1 MPKTKRSENHNVQIN
16 VEYLKK
22 VVRSSGLTQPEFSVK
37 IGQSESFIGNV
48 IYRRFMRRSAAELMC
63 DMFDADFGKLTD
75 ISEPKKA
82 GKKVMM
88 ADDKSIEAL
97 ANCMIRI
104 EAKRDTILD
113 ALT

>member
-1 MPKTKRSENHNVQIN
+1 MRKQPENVAIN
-16 VEYLKK
+16 PEYLAKTVK
-22 VVRSSGLTQPEFSVK
+22 ATGMNQPEFSTK
-37 IGQSESFIGNV
+37 LGQAESFIGNA
-48 IYRRFMRRSAAELMC
+48 IYRRFMRKSAAELLC
-63 DMFDADFGKLTD
+63 ELFDADYEKLTD
-75 ISEPKKA
+75 TGEHKKA

-104 EAKRDTILD
+104 ESKLDTILE

>member
-1 MPKTKRSENHNVQIN
+1 MRKQPENVAIN

-22 VVRSSGLTQPEFSVK
+22 VVKGTGLTQPEFSLK
-37 IGQSESFIGNV
+37 IGQVESFIGNAV
-48 IYRRFMRRSAAELMC
+48 YRRFMRRSAAELLC
-63 DMFDADFGKLTD
+63 ELFDADYDKLTATG
-75 ISEPKKA
+75 ERKKA
-82 GKKVMM
+82 AKKVMM

-104 EAKRDTILD
+104 EAKLDTILE